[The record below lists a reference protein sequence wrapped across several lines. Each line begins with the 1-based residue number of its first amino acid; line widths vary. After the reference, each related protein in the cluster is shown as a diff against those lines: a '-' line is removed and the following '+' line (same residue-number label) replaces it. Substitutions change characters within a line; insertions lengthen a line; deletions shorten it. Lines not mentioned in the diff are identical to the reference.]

1 MFVMELIIIWCVGLV
16 SAYLLG
22 SIPTAYLVV
31 HYRKGFDIRKLG
43 DGNSGAANVARVMGA
58 KTGIFVGIVDI
69 FKGSI
74 ILALAGWLLG
84 SGIGMAGGIIAIMG
98 HSWPIYLLGRGGR
111 GAAVGI
117 GVLLALL
124 PYLAFPIALI
134 GIIILG
140 VTRKTRLA
148 IAFFFITLPVLV
160 FLVGNYSLVYLG
172 YTLLIPVIVGI
183 CHFISV
189 KYTTKGLAGAI

>member
-1 MFVMELIIIWCVGLV
+1 MELIIIWCVGLV

-84 SGIGMAGGIIAIMG
+84 SGTVSYT
-98 HSWPIYLLGRGGR
+98 HL
-111 GAAVGI
+111 
-117 GVLLALL
+117 
-124 PYLAFPIALI
+124 
-134 GIIILG
+134 
-140 VTRKTRLA
+140 
-148 IAFFFITLPVLV
+148 TLP
-160 FLVGNYSLVYLG
+160 
-172 YTLLIPVIVGI
+172 PI
-183 CHFISV
+183 CSV
-189 KYTTKGLAGAI
+189 

>member
-1 MFVMELIIIWCVGLV
+1 MELIIIWCLGLV

-31 HYRKGFDIRKLG
+31 HYRKGSDIRKLG

-124 PYLAFPIALI
+124 PYLAFPIAFI

-148 IAFFFITLPVLV
+148 IAFFFVTLPPFPVAPFVLYDGV
-160 FLVGNYSLVYLG
+160 N
-172 YTLLIPVIVGI
+172 TLP
-183 CHFISV
+183 HP
-189 KYTTKGLAGAI
+189 

>member
-1 MFVMELIIIWCVGLV
+1 MESIIIWCVGLV

-31 HYRKGFDIRKLG
+31 HYRKGSDIRKLG

-74 ILALAGWLLG
+74 ILALAGWLPG

-124 PYLAFPIALI
+124 PYLAFPIAFI

-148 IAFFFITLPVLV
+148 IAFFFVTLPVLV

-172 YTLLIPVIVGI
+172 YTLLIPVLVGM

>member
-1 MFVMELIIIWCVGLV
+1 MELIIIWCVGLV

-148 IAFFFITLPVLV
+148 IAFFFITLPLLV
-160 FLVGNYSLVYLG
+160 FLVGNHSLVYLG
-172 YTLLIPVIVGI
+172 YTLLIPIIVGI

>member
-1 MFVMELIIIWCVGLV
+1 MELIIIWCVGLV

-31 HYRKGFDIRKLG
+31 HYRKGSDIRKLG

-84 SGIGMAGGIIAIMG
+84 SGIGMAGGVIAIMG

>member
-1 MFVMELIIIWCVGLV
+1 MELIIIWCVGLV

-98 HSWPIYLLGRGGR
+98 QSWPIYLLGRGGR

-124 PYLAFPIALI
+124 PYLAFPIAFI

-148 IAFFFITLPVLV
+148 IAFFFVTLPVLV

-172 YTLLIPVIVGI
+172 YTLLIPVLVGI

>member
-1 MFVMELIIIWCVGLV
+1 MELIIIWCVGLV

-31 HYRKGFDIRKLG
+31 HYRKGSDIRKLG

-124 PYLAFPIALI
+124 PYLAFPFAFI

-148 IAFFFITLPVLV
+148 IAFFFVTLPVLV

-172 YTLLIPVIVGI
+172 YTLLIPVLVGI

>member
-1 MFVMELIIIWCVGLV
+1 MELIIIWCVGLV

-31 HYRKGFDIRKLG
+31 HYRKGSDIRKLG

-98 HSWPIYLLGRGGR
+98 HSWPIFLLGRGGR

-160 FLVGNYSLVYLG
+160 FLVGNHSLVYLG

-189 KYTTKGLAGAI
+189 KYTTKRLAGAI

>member
-1 MFVMELIIIWCVGLV
+1 MELIIIWCVGLV

-31 HYRKGFDIRKLG
+31 HYRKGSDIRKLG

-84 SGIGMAGGIIAIMG
+84 SGIGMAGGIIAIIG
-98 HSWPIYLLGRGGR
+98 HSWPVYLLGRGGR

-140 VTRKTRLA
+140 ITRKTRLA
-148 IAFFFITLPVLV
+148 IAFFFVTLPILV
-160 FLVGNYSLVYLG
+160 FFIGNYSLVYLG
-172 YTLLIPVIVGI
+172 YSLFIPLLVGTS
-183 CHFISV
+183 HFISV
-189 KYTTKGLAGAI
+189 KYTTRGLDGAI

>member
-1 MFVMELIIIWCVGLV
+1 MELIIIWCLGLV

>member
-1 MFVMELIIIWCVGLV
+1 MELIIIWCVGLV

-31 HYRKGFDIRKLG
+31 HYRKGSDIRKLG

-140 VTRKTRLA
+140 VTRKTSLA

>member
-1 MFVMELIIIWCVGLV
+1 MELIIIWFVGLV

-31 HYRKGFDIRKLG
+31 HYRKGSDIRKLG

-58 KTGIFVGIVDI
+58 KTGIFVGIIDI

-160 FLVGNYSLVYLG
+160 FLVGNHSLVYLG

>member
-1 MFVMELIIIWCVGLV
+1 MELIIIWCVGLV
-16 SAYLLG
+16 SAFLLG
-22 SIPTAYLVV
+22 SIPTADLVV

-69 FKGSI
+69 FNGSI
-74 ILALAGWLLG
+74 ILAVAGWLLG
-84 SGIGMAGGIIAIMG
+84 SGVGMAGGIIAIMG

-148 IAFFFITLPVLV
+148 IAFFFITLPILV
-160 FLVGNYSLVYLG
+160 FLVGNHSLVYLG

-189 KYTTKGLAGAI
+189 KYTTKRLAGAI

>member
-1 MFVMELIIIWCVGLV
+1 MELIIIWFVGLV

-189 KYTTKGLAGAI
+189 IYTTKGLAGAI

>member
-1 MFVMELIIIWCVGLV
+1 MELIIIWCVGLV

-31 HYRKGFDIRKLG
+31 HYRKGSDIRKLG

-148 IAFFFITLPVLV
+148 IAFFFITLPILV
-160 FLVGNYSLVYLG
+160 FLVGNHSLVYLG
-172 YTLLIPVIVGI
+172 YTLLIPVLVGI

-189 KYTTKGLAGAI
+189 KYTTKRLAGAI

>member
-1 MFVMELIIIWCVGLV
+1 MELIIIWCLGLV

-117 GVLLALL
+117 GVLLALI

-148 IAFFFITLPVLV
+148 IAFFFVTLPVLV

>member
-1 MFVMELIIIWCVGLV
+1 MELIIIWCVGLV

-31 HYRKGFDIRKLG
+31 HYRKGSDIRKLG

-58 KTGIFVGIVDI
+58 KTGIFVGIIDI

-160 FLVGNYSLVYLG
+160 FLVGNHSLVYLG

>member
-1 MFVMELIIIWCVGLV
+1 MELIIIWCVGLV

-31 HYRKGFDIRKLG
+31 HYRKGSDIRKLG

-117 GVLLALL
+117 GVLLALI

-148 IAFFFITLPVLV
+148 IAFFFITLPILV
-160 FLVGNYSLVYLG
+160 FLVGNHSLVYLG

-189 KYTTKGLAGAI
+189 KYTTRGLAGAI

>member
-1 MFVMELIIIWCVGLV
+1 MELIIIWCVGLV

-160 FLVGNYSLVYLG
+160 FLVGNHSLVYLG

>member
-1 MFVMELIIIWCVGLV
+1 MELIIIWCVGLV

-31 HYRKGFDIRKLG
+31 HYRKGSDIRKLG

-58 KTGIFVGIVDI
+58 KTGIFVGIIDI

-160 FLVGNYSLVYLG
+160 FLVGNHSLVYLG
-172 YTLLIPVIVGI
+172 YTLLIPIIVGI

>member
-1 MFVMELIIIWCVGLV
+1 MELIIIWFVGLV

-31 HYRKGFDIRKLG
+31 HYRKGSDIRKLG

-58 KTGIFVGIVDI
+58 KTGIFVGIIDI

>member
-1 MFVMELIIIWCVGLV
+1 MELIIIWCVGLV
-16 SAYLLG
+16 SSYLLG

-160 FLVGNYSLVYLG
+160 FLVGSHSLVYLG
-172 YTLLIPVIVGI
+172 YTLLIPIIVGI

>member
-1 MFVMELIIIWCVGLV
+1 MELIIIWCVGLV

-160 FLVGNYSLVYLG
+160 FLVGNYSLVYLA

>member
-1 MFVMELIIIWCVGLV
+1 MELIIIWCVGLV

-58 KTGIFVGIVDI
+58 KTGILVGIVDI

-160 FLVGNYSLVYLG
+160 FLVGNY
-172 YTLLIPVIVGI
+172 
-183 CHFISV
+183 
-189 KYTTKGLAGAI
+189 

>member
-1 MFVMELIIIWCVGLV
+1 MELIIIWGVGLV
-16 SAYLLG
+16 AAYLLG

-31 HYRKGFDIRKLG
+31 HYRRGFDIRKLG

-69 FKGSI
+69 FKGSL

-84 SGIGMAGGIIAIMG
+84 SGVGMAGGIIAIMG

-124 PYLAFPIALI
+124 PYLAFPIAFI

-148 IAFFFITLPVLV
+148 IAFFFVTLPVLV
-160 FLVGNYSLVYLG
+160 FLMGNYSLVYLG
-172 YTLLIPVIVGI
+172 YTLLIPVLVGI

>member
-1 MFVMELIIIWCVGLV
+1 MELIIIWCVGLV

-31 HYRKGFDIRKLG
+31 HYRKGSDIRKLG

-124 PYLAFPIALI
+124 PYLAFPIAFI

-140 VTRKTRLA
+140 VTRRTRLA
-148 IAFFFITLPVLV
+148 IAFFFVTLPVLV

-172 YTLLIPVIVGI
+172 YTLLIPVLVGI

>member
-1 MFVMELIIIWCVGLV
+1 MELIIIWCVGLV

-31 HYRKGFDIRKLG
+31 HYRKGSDIRKLC

-74 ILALAGWLLG
+74 ILALASSLLG

-148 IAFFFITLPVLV
+148 IAFFFVTLPVLV
-160 FLVGNYSLVYLG
+160 FLVGNYSLVYLA
-172 YTLLIPVIVGI
+172 YTLLIPVLVGI

>member
-1 MFVMELIIIWCVGLV
+1 MELIIIWCVGLV

-31 HYRKGFDIRKLG
+31 HYRKGSDIRKLG

-124 PYLAFPIALI
+124 PYLAFPIAFI

-148 IAFFFITLPVLV
+148 IAFFFVTLPVLV
-160 FLVGNYSLVYLG
+160 FLVGNYSLVYLA
-172 YTLLIPVIVGI
+172 YTLLIPVLVGI

>member
-1 MFVMELIIIWCVGLV
+1 MELIIIWCVGLV

-74 ILALAGWLLG
+74 ILALVGWLLG

>member
-1 MFVMELIIIWCVGLV
+1 MELIIIWCVGLV

-31 HYRKGFDIRKLG
+31 HYRKGSDIRKLG

>member
-1 MFVMELIIIWCVGLV
+1 MESIIIWCVGLV

-31 HYRKGFDIRKLG
+31 HYRKGSDIRKLG

>member
-1 MFVMELIIIWCVGLV
+1 MELIIIWFVGLV

-31 HYRKGFDIRKLG
+31 HYRKGSDIRKLG

-124 PYLAFPIALI
+124 PYLAFPIAFI

-140 VTRKTRLA
+140 VTRKTRVAL
-148 IAFFFITLPVLV
+148 AFFFITLPVLV
-160 FLVGNYSLVYLG
+160 FLVGNHSLVYLG

>member
-1 MFVMELIIIWCVGLV
+1 MELIIIWCVGLV

-31 HYRKGFDIRKLG
+31 HYRKGSDIRKLG

-58 KTGIFVGIVDI
+58 KTGIFVGIIDI

-74 ILALAGWLLG
+74 IIALAGWLLG

-172 YTLLIPVIVGI
+172 YTLLIPVLVGS